1 MEVINRGNLNKQK
14 AILTIYDINGKE
26 LKGFYGGR
34 LEIWE
39 EACLWIHTS
48 RIGAGVIY
56 IEINAELKQAG
67 GKVNYDVE
75 FMRARVNMDSFLIT
89 TELEYIKPAEMAFI
103 LSRGALMQ
111 AGGKSNVKANNGNK
125 SK

>member
-1 MEVINRGNLNKQK
+1 MINRDNLNKQK

-48 RIGAGVIY
+48 KIGAGVIY

-67 GKVNYDVE
+67 GKADYDIE
-75 FMRARVNMDSFLIT
+75 FMRARVNMNSFLIT
-89 TELEYIKPAEMAFI
+89 TELEYINPKEMAFI
-103 LSRGALMQ
+103 LSRGVLMQ
-111 AGGKSNVKANNGNK
+111 AGDKSNTKASNGNK
-125 SK
+125 SE

>member
-1 MEVINRGNLNKQK
+1 MINRDNLNKQK

-48 RIGAGVIY
+48 KIGAGVIY

-67 GKVNYDVE
+67 GKADYDTE
-75 FMRARVNMDSFLIT
+75 FMRARVNMNSFLIT
-89 TELEYIKPAEMAFI
+89 TELEYINPKEMAFI
-103 LSRGALMQ
+103 LSRGVLMQ
-111 AGGKSNVKANNGNK
+111 AGDKSNTKASNGNK

>member
-1 MEVINRGNLNKQK
+1 MINRDNLNKQK

-48 RIGAGVIY
+48 KIGAGVIY

-67 GKVNYDVE
+67 GKADYDIE

-89 TELEYIKPAEMAFI
+89 TGLEYINPKEMAFI
-103 LSRGALMQ
+103 LSRGVLMQ
-111 AGGKSNVKANNGNK
+111 AGDKSNTKASNGNK